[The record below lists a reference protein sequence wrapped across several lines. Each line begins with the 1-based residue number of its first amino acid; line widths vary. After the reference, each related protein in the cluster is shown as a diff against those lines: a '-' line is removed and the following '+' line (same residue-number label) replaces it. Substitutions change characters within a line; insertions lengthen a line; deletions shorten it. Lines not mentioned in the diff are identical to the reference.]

1 MSIDAQRVQDLVSY
15 LHVVWS
21 GLFQIGIALYLLFD
35 TMSWA
40 IFAGV
45 AIMILTI
52 PLNARLSVF
61 MKNFQQQQMKNKDT
75 RIKLMNEILNG
86 IRVIKLY
93 AWEGTFLQKVL
104 TVRNDHELATMKK
117 IGYLSAV
124 QSFTWACT
132 PFLVS
137 LATFTVYALVL
148 KKPMTTDIV
157 FPSITLFNLLQ
168 FPLAMFPSVI
178 RYYTWTQIRLYC
190 LSAGAVSITP

>member
-93 AWEGTFLQKVL
+93 AWEGTFLQKIL
-104 TVRNDHELATMKK
+104 AVRNDQELEMMRKM
-117 IGYLSAV
+117 GYISAA
-124 QSFTWACT
+124 QMFTWAST
-132 PFLVS
+132 PFMVS
-137 LATFTVYALVL
+137 LMTFSVYTLVL
-148 KKPMTTDIV
+148 GKALTTDVV
-157 FPSITLFNLLQ
+157 F
-168 FPLAMFPSVI
+168 
-178 RYYTWTQIRLYC
+178 
-190 LSAGAVSITP
+190 SAIAL